1 MDKELEIAL
10 RGVEFKKIVDNI
22 FEGIRKEH
30 SLKKIEVEV
39 LYALASGDGFDTP
52 TEIAKHFKFGRGHV
66 SQAIDSLLRRQL
78 ITAVPDCNDRRY
90 IHYCLTPEAKGIVE
104 EINRTH
110 TRLEQQIFKGITEEE
125 LKYYKAIMAKIFSN
139 IREIVGE

>member
-10 RGVEFKKIVDNI
+10 RGVEFKKVVDNI
-22 FEGIRKEH
+22 FEGIRKKH
-30 SLKKIEVEV
+30 SLKKIEIEV
-39 LYALASGDGFDTP
+39 LYALSSGEGFDTP

-78 ITAVPDCNDRRY
+78 IFSIPDCEDRRY
-90 IHYCLTPEAKGIVE
+90 THYCLTTEAEGIVE
-104 EINRTH
+104 EINQAH
-110 TRLEQQIFKGITEEE
+110 SRLEEQIFKGITEAE
-125 LKYYKAIMAKIFSN
+125 LSYYKHIMEKIFKN